1 MDEKNVR
8 RGQSKSRGPAQS
20 TVDAWLR
27 QNRLWR
33 SYRVT
38 SLLLRTLYII
48 NRERQRVVQARS
60 RGEYDAQPRLDTL
73 LRVLREFRQTAVA
86 LGGLLI
92 KLGQFLG
99 ARADLL
105 PPEALDV
112 LAGLQDEVPPERFPD
127 IRRVVERELHAPLLE
142 VFASFDHE
150 PAGSASLG
158 QVHHARL
165 HDGREVAV
173 KVQRPG
179 ITRIIQLDLASFRF
193 VLGVVRRLVP
203 RADRIIDLRMLYR
216 EFSRTIFEE
225 LDYQRESQN
234 ARQFAQIFAEDESI
248 GAPVPLDSFTTKR
261 VLTLTWVDGIKISQT
276 SQLDAAGV
284 DRIQLAVQL
293 VNCYFKQVLES
304 GFFHADPHPGNIFVQ
319 PGASADGGPRLMFV
333 DFGMM
338 GMITPRLRQ
347 GMLDCFAG
355 ITRGDSVQTVRG
367 LDALGFLGEEA
378 DREVIEQAVG
388 LMLGHFRTLPF
399 GHIRS
404 VNQRQVMGDIRSV
417 LYDQPLRLPAQ
428 FAFFGRMV
436 GMLTGLATTLD
447 PNFNFLAVATPYA
460 QQFLGTSGGINS
472 ILGLLGVGSLEEL
485 GRTALQDGIGLAR
498 SLVDLPRR
506 LDRVLAR
513 AERGDLH
520 VVVEQP
526 TRTRNAARGRR
537 GTTAAASSP
546 VQFLSRPAPLW
557 LPLGLAAALVALI
570 TANMWRAATRERY
583 VE

>member
-1 MDEKNVR
+1 MDQKHVR
-8 RGQSKSRGPAQS
+8 GRRAERRVITRPID
-20 TVDAWLR
+20 TWLR
-27 QNRLWR
+27 KNRLWR

-48 NRERQRVVQARS
+48 NRERQRVVAARA

-105 PPEALDV
+105 PPEALNV
-112 LAGLQDEVPPERFPD
+112 LAGLQDEVPAERFQD
-127 IRRVVERELHAPLLE
+127 IRRVVERELGAPLSE
-142 VFASFDHE
+142 VFASFDPE

-165 HDGREVAV
+165 HDGRQVAV

-179 ITRIIQLDLASFRF
+179 ITRIIQLDLASLRF
-193 VLGVVRRLVP
+193 VLSIVRRLVP

-216 EFSRTIFEE
+216 EFSRTVFEE
-225 LDYQRESQN
+225 LDYQQESRN
-234 ARQFAQIFAEDESI
+234 ARRFAQIFADDDGI
-248 GAPVPLDSFTTKR
+248 GAPEPLDSFTTKR
-261 VLTLTWVDGIKISQT
+261 VLTLTWVDGIKISET
-276 SQLDAAGV
+276 TQLDAAGV
-284 DRIQLAVQL
+284 NRPQLAVQL
-293 VNCYFKQVLES
+293 VNSYFKQVLEA

-319 PGASADGGPRLMFV
+319 PHASVGGGPRLMFV

-338 GMITPRLRQ
+338 GVITPRLRQ

-355 ITRGDSVQTVRG
+355 ITRGDPAQTVRG
-367 LDALGFLGEEA
+367 LDALGFLGEDA
-378 DREVIEQAVG
+378 DRDLIEQAVG
-388 LMLGHFRTLPF
+388 VMLGHFRELPF

-404 VNQRQVMGDIRSV
+404 VNQREVMGDLRTV

-436 GMLTGLATTLD
+436 GMLTGLATALD
-447 PNFNFLAVATPYA
+447 PNFNFLSVAMPYSKE
-460 QQFLGTSGGINS
+460 FLGTGGGIDS
-472 ILGLLGVGSLEEL
+472 LLGLLGVSSLEDL
-485 GRTALQDGIGLAR
+485 GRSALRDGIETAR
-498 SLVDLPRR
+498 SLIELPRR

-520 VVVEQP
+520 VVVDP
-526 TRTRNAARGRR
+526 STRSRNVPGRR
-537 GTTAAASSP
+537 RRNSQESP
-546 VQFLSRPAPLW
+546 TELLNRPVPLW
-557 LPLGLAAALVALI
+557 LPLGLAAILAVAM
-570 TANMWRAATRERY
+570 TTMWRRDSSLIGPRDRG
-583 VE
+583 

>member
-1 MDEKNVR
+1 MDQKNG
-8 RGQSKSRGPAQS
+8 RGAQVAKQGGARP
-20 TVDAWLR
+20 VDTWLR
-27 QNRLWR
+27 KNRLWR

-48 NRERQRVVQARS
+48 NRERQRVIQARS
-60 RGEYDAQPRLDTL
+60 RGEYDARPRLETL
-73 LRVLREFRQTAVA
+73 IRVLREFRQTAVA

-105 PPEALDV
+105 PPEALEV
-112 LAGLQDEVPPERFPD
+112 LAGLQDEVPPENFAD
-127 IRRVVERELHAPLLE
+127 IRRVVEKELGAPLYE
-142 VFASFDHE
+142 VFASFDPE

-179 ITRIIQLDLASFRF
+179 IDRIIQLDLASFRF

-203 RADRIIDLRMLYR
+203 RVARIIDLRMLYR
-216 EFSRTIFEE
+216 EFSRTVYEE
-225 LDYQRESQN
+225 LDYQHESRN
-234 ARQFAQIFAEDESI
+234 ARQFAQMFAEDNGI
-248 GAPVPLDSFTTKR
+248 GACVPLEAYTTKR

-276 SQLDAAGV
+276 DQLDAAGV
-284 DRIQLAVQL
+284 DRSLLAVQL
-293 VNCYFKQVLES
+293 VNSYFKQVLEA

-319 PGASADGGPRLMFV
+319 PNASADGGPRLVFV

-338 GMITPRLRQ
+338 GTITPRLRQ

-355 ITRGDSVQTVRG
+355 MTRGDAAQTVRG
-367 LDALGFLGEEA
+367 LDALGFLGEDA

-388 LMLGHFRTLPF
+388 LMLGHFRQLPF

-404 VNQRQVMGDIRSV
+404 VNQREVMGDIGSV
-417 LYDQPLRLPAQ
+417 LYEQPLRLPAQ

-460 QQFLGTSGGINS
+460 QQFLGVSGGIDS
-472 ILGLLGVGSLEEL
+472 LLALLGVGSLEDL
-485 GRTALQDGIGLAR
+485 GRNALRDGIATAR
-498 SLVDLPRR
+498 SLIELPRR

-520 VVVEQP
+520 VVVEP
-526 TRTRNAARGRR
+526 SSRARNARAARGRD
-537 GTTAAASSP
+537 GASP
-546 VQFLSRPAPLW
+546 VQVLSRPVPLW
-557 LPLGLAAALVALI
+557 LPLGLAAALLALVTTTI
-570 TANMWRAATRERY
+570 WRRDTQR
-583 VE
+583 